1 MALDENIEKLELFTK
16 ILFSG
21 FFLFFFFPYNM
32 P

>member
-16 ILFSG
+16 ILFSVC
-21 FFLFFFFPYNM
+21 FFFPYNM